1 MGNAFDDEKPSESHR
16 QANRVTGA
24 TAAYEAAKWK
34 NSHPRAY
41 WLMADTALRIAGSGR
56 RLSISM
62 VAEVVRATYI
72 PREENEVPFKVNN
85 TLLPALARML
95 EADYPEELGG
105 RFEKRRSL
113 SDDMVGKVNA
123 DG

>member
-1 MGNAFDDEKPSESHR
+1 M
-16 QANRVTGA
+16 
-24 TAAYEAAKWK
+24 
-34 NSHPRAY
+34 
-41 WLMADTALRIAGSGR
+41 
-56 RLSISM
+56 
-62 VAEVVRATYI
+62 
-72 PREENEVPFKVNN
+72 PFKVNN